1 MLARGMAGHNK
12 WSKIRHKKGAEDQKR
27 AALFSKLSIEISAA
41 AKACGGD
48 EASVRLQNAITR
60 AKSYNMPV
68 SNIDTAVHKGV
79 NGKEGAL
86 REEMVYEGR
95 GAGAAAVIVR
105 CLTDNKKRTAP
116 DVRHIFSRHGGELGV
131 SGSVAYVFER
141 KGIVGVALDSGGGD
155 VDVDE
160 AVDDIMTAVIEE
172 AEDVEVEADE
182 EGGDGAVLCT
192 VVCEPSK
199 LHLCHRAV
207 CAAGHEP
214 KLSELQYVPTQMQP
228 IDADEMEQLEA
239 MLDAMD
245 DNDDILEVFHNAEV
259 ADAVQG

>member
-1 MLARGMAGHNK
+1 M
-12 WSKIRHKKGAEDQKR
+12 
-27 AALFSKLSIEISAA
+27 
-41 AKACGGD
+41 
-48 EASVRLQNAITR
+48 
-60 AKSYNMPV
+60 
-68 SNIDTAVHKGV
+68 
-79 NGKEGAL
+79 
-86 REEMVYEGR
+86 
-95 GAGAAAVIVR
+95 
-105 CLTDNKKRTAP
+105 
-116 DVRHIFSRHGGELGV
+116 
-131 SGSVAYVFER
+131 
-141 KGIVGVALDSGGGD
+141 GVALDSGGGD